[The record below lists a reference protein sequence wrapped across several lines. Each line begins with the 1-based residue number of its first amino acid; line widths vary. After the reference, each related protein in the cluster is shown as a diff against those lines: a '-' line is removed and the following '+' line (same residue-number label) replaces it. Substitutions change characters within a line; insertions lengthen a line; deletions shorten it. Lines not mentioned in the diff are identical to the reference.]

1 MFKQKKSNLPKLIS
15 SILLLCKSRLE
26 NLASLEGTFHV
37 LFLANAPW
45 QCLYP
50 RSSARTLASTLLVW
64 IDRNRGNHIGGNHIR
79 GQPYRVATIPRGT
92 TIRNRCWRHTISERI
107 LLATSSIKGLQ
118 HVLNWSS
125 KNDLLPTKHTLKR
138 FSTTTFRELR
148 AWPEP

>member
-50 RSSARTLASTLLVW
+50 KSSARTLASTLLVW
-64 IDRNRGNHIGGNHIR
+64 IDRNRGNHIGG
-79 GQPYRVATIPRGT
+79 QPYRGATISGGNHIGGNHT
-92 TIRNRCWRHTISERI
+92 KRNNHT
-107 LLATSSIKGLQ
+107 
-118 HVLNWSS
+118 
-125 KNDLLPTKHTLKR
+125 
-138 FSTTTFRELR
+138 
-148 AWPEP
+148 

>member
-15 SILLLCKSRLE
+15 SILLLCKSWLE

-50 RSSARTLASTLLVW
+50 MSSARTLASTLLVW
-64 IDRNRGNHIGGNHIR
+64 IDRNRGNHIGG
-79 GQPYRVATIPRGT
+79 QPYPGATIPRGT
-92 TIRNRCWRHTISERI
+92 TIRNRCWRHIISERI

-118 HVLNWSS
+118 HVSDRQ
-125 KNDLLPTKHTLKR
+125 KNDLMPTTHTLKR
-138 FSTTTFRELR
+138 FPTTTFRESR
-148 AWPEP
+148 TWPEP

>member
-1 MFKQKKSNLPKLIS
+1 MFKQKKVFPS
-15 SILLLCKSRLE
+15 SAAYCFASTQRSQLE

-50 RSSARTLASTLLVW
+50 MNSARTLASTLLVW
-64 IDRNRGNHIGGNHIR
+64 IDRNRGNHIGGNHIGGQPYR
-79 GQPYRVATIPRGT
+79 GQPYPGATIPRGT

-118 HVLNWSS
+118 HVTDR
-125 KNDLLPTKHTLKR
+125 KKM
-138 FSTTTFRELR
+138 TFCPQRIH
-148 AWPEP
+148 

>member
-15 SILLLCKSRLE
+15 STLLLCKSRLE

-64 IDRNRGNHIGGNHIR
+64 IDRNRGNHIGGQPYR
-79 GQPYRVATIPRGT
+79 GQPYPGATIPRGTTISGATIPRGT
-92 TIRNRCWRHTISERI
+92 TIRNRCWRHIISESI

-118 HVLNWSS
+118 HVSDPH
-125 KNDLLPTKHTLKR
+125 KK
-138 FSTTTFRELR
+138 
-148 AWPEP
+148 

>member
-1 MFKQKKSNLPKLIS
+1 MFKQKKSNLPKLIN

-26 NLASLEGTFHV
+26 DLASLEGTFHV

-45 QCLYP
+45 QCVYP

-64 IDRNRGNHIGGNHIR
+64 IDRNRGNHIGG
-79 GQPYRVATIPRGT
+79 QPYPGATIPRGT

-118 HVLNWSS
+118 HVTDRK
-125 KNDLLPTKHTLKR
+125 KNDLLPTTHTLKR
-138 FSTTTFRELR
+138 FSTTSFWESRT
-148 AWPEP
+148 WPEP